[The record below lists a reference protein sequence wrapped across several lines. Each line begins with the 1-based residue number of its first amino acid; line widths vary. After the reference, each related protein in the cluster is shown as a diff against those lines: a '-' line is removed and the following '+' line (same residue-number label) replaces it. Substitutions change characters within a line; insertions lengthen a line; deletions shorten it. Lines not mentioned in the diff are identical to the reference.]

1 MADLTF
7 KINIE
12 TESGKQY
19 SYYNT
24 QLAETTDT
32 NISASVI
39 LTSINQCRSQS
50 YSSDDQSGTIY
61 SGGHYFNN
69 AYNVWLEADV
79 VGNNS
84 SGSIQFSHT
93 DTLDSS
99 DRLAR
104 YRFYG
109 TKVCNVLGFP
119 AGQWQYPVNFQLDD
133 TGTGTNYF
141 SGDVNASKLSVARDI
156 SFSPLSN
163 VASNFRFDI
172 DKSVD
177 KFIQFTSGS
186 AANQENKLL
195 IGYDTDDDMYKI
207 TDPNK
212 DNSIIYFL
220 SGSFRY
226 VGATNVRAGTIGS
239 VAGEGLSLGTES
251 LIINIG
257 NDTATTLG
265 IHVHGGQ
272 FTTNSSTP
280 LYVNDYARIDA
291 LRVGTTSTDPGDGN
305 LHVEGTINAASI
317 GSGTDNSVVI
327 LDSDGG
333 LKTDEIDARVWG
345 ATLLN
350 GTNGTNNEL
359 AVFTDYNSVEG
370 VSHLTYDNQ
379 TLRVGAGDSLP
390 RLFLDSTSTGDAW
403 SAQGAHISLGE
414 TAGGNASLSF
424 TYTGDG
430 YGRIGMGDITNG
442 VPAYGEIKFA
452 YSTDLIEIPSAN
464 VEIHNAL
471 SIGHTGTPEGTLDV
485 RSSSDTYMGIFR
497 NTTSTDSGDSYIL
510 KLWHSQEDSTSDF
523 DTSEH
528 WVQFSDNDGT
538 FLGEIRDEVTYS
550 TFTGGHVSQI
560 ISGSA
565 TDNENEMKAWK
576 PGMILKAT
584 GNLNVTG
591 STIGLAWPEV
601 TVTTTE
607 KDKAVMGVYNDIKPG
622 SGSNWV
628 GVYNNKNAVSSS
640 TGDWGIGHNMHGLD
654 PIKPAL
660 DYNAVGEGKIL
671 VTDTNGNIETGDY
684 ICSSTRTGH
693 GEKQDDDLLHNYTVA
708 KATQPYNFTSAS
720 NDADLGYKSVLIACT
735 YHCG

>member
-79 VGNNS
+79 VGSNS

-93 DTLDSS
+93 DTLDSG

-163 VASNFRFDI
+163 IASNIRFDI

-186 AANQENKLL
+186 AADQENKLL
-195 IGYDTDDDMYKI
+195 LGYDTDKDKYVLDGVQEVSGSMGFHDVVEFNSDIHVKSTIRPGYVGTSAPLNIVAGGYEDYERGGDVTIASGGGLNAAGGDVNISSGEAFGAAAGDI
-207 TDPNK
+207 TLSAG
-212 DNSIIYFL
+212 DNVGTAASGGSIIL
-220 SGSFRY
+220 TPGNGTPSGD
-226 VGATNVRAGTIGS
+226 VTIDGD
-239 VAGEGLSLGTES
+239 
-251 LIINIG
+251 LI
-257 NDTATTLG
+257 
-265 IHVHGGQ
+265 
-272 FTTNSSTP
+272 
-280 LYVNDYARIDA
+280 
-291 LRVGTTSTDPGDGN
+291 
-305 LHVEGTINAASI
+305 VEGTINAASI
-317 GSGTDNSVVI
+317 GTGVDNSVVI

-333 LKTDEIDARVWG
+333 LKTDEIDSRVWG
-345 ATLLN
+345 TTLLN

-359 AVFTDYNSVEG
+359 AVFTDSNSVEG

-379 TLRVGAGDSLP
+379 TLRVGVGDSLP
-390 RLFLDSTSTGDAW
+390 RLFLDSTSDGAAW

-442 VPAYGEIKFA
+442 VPAYGEIKFT
-452 YSTDLIEIPSAN
+452 YNTDLIEIPSA
-464 VEIHNAL
+464 IITAPAQPAFLAL
-471 SIGHTGTPEGTLDV
+471 
-485 RSSSDTYMGIFR
+485 
-497 NTTSTDSGDSYIL
+497 N
-510 KLWHSQEDSTSDF
+510 
-523 DTSEH
+523 
-528 WVQFSDNDGT
+528 
-538 FLGEIRDEVTYS
+538 
-550 TFTGGHVSQI
+550 
-560 ISGSA
+560 SA
-565 TDNENEMKAWK
+565 TDHNIAVSSYVDVDFNEVDFDQGSNFLSDTFTA
-576 PGMILKAT
+576 PVDGIYSL
-584 GNLNVTG
+584 G
-591 STIGLAWPEV
+591 STIRLGTPDYTAAFYYLRLTTDQRTFYHIVDNLDWNGTDPAYITLHLNVLAQMDANDSAKV
-601 TVTTTE
+601 
-607 KDKAVMGVYNDIKPG
+607 AVYQSGGAAQADI
-622 SGSNWV
+622 
-628 GVYNNKNAVSSS
+628 
-640 TGDWGIGHNMHGLD
+640 IGHATSTHTIFYGH
-654 PIKPAL
+654 
-660 DYNAVGEGKIL
+660 L
-671 VTDTNGNIETGDY
+671 V
-684 ICSSTRTGH
+684 
-693 GEKQDDDLLHNYTVA
+693 A
-708 KATQPYNFTSAS
+708 
-720 NDADLGYKSVLIACT
+720 
-735 YHCG
+735 

>member
-32 NISASVI
+32 DISASVI

-93 DTLDSS
+93 DTLDSG

-141 SGDVNASKLSVARDI
+141 SGDINASKLSVARDI

-163 VASNFRFDI
+163 IASNIRFDI

-239 VAGEGLSLGTES
+239 VAGEGLSLGTE
-251 LIINIG
+251 
-257 NDTATTLG
+257 
-265 IHVHGGQ
+265 
-272 FTTNSSTP
+272 NSKR
-280 LYVNDYARIDA
+280 AR
-291 LRVGTTSTDPGDGN
+291 T
-305 LHVEGTINAASI
+305 
-317 GSGTDNSVVI
+317 
-327 LDSDGG
+327 
-333 LKTDEIDARVWG
+333 
-345 ATLLN
+345 
-350 GTNGTNNEL
+350 
-359 AVFTDYNSVEG
+359 
-370 VSHLTYDNQ
+370 
-379 TLRVGAGDSLP
+379 
-390 RLFLDSTSTGDAW
+390 
-403 SAQGAHISLGE
+403 
-414 TAGGNASLSF
+414 
-424 TYTGDG
+424 
-430 YGRIGMGDITNG
+430 
-442 VPAYGEIKFA
+442 
-452 YSTDLIEIPSAN
+452 
-464 VEIHNAL
+464 
-471 SIGHTGTPEGTLDV
+471 
-485 RSSSDTYMGIFR
+485 
-497 NTTSTDSGDSYIL
+497 
-510 KLWHSQEDSTSDF
+510 
-523 DTSEH
+523 
-528 WVQFSDNDGT
+528 
-538 FLGEIRDEVTYS
+538 
-550 TFTGGHVSQI
+550 
-560 ISGSA
+560 
-565 TDNENEMKAWK
+565 
-576 PGMILKAT
+576 
-584 GNLNVTG
+584 
-591 STIGLAWPEV
+591 
-601 TVTTTE
+601 
-607 KDKAVMGVYNDIKPG
+607 
-622 SGSNWV
+622 
-628 GVYNNKNAVSSS
+628 
-640 TGDWGIGHNMHGLD
+640 
-654 PIKPAL
+654 
-660 DYNAVGEGKIL
+660 
-671 VTDTNGNIETGDY
+671 
-684 ICSSTRTGH
+684 
-693 GEKQDDDLLHNYTVA
+693 
-708 KATQPYNFTSAS
+708 
-720 NDADLGYKSVLIACT
+720 
-735 YHCG
+735 